1 MMRRLHILTALLLLA
16 SCAREERAVVYVA
29 GNPVPFVAMECER
42 LPDLN
47 IPRSGH
53 GLVWT
58 GKELMAIG
66 GHTTGFVPTQ
76 TAEIYNGS
84 WRTVPM
90 CYTHDDGFVL
100 PTTDGEIVVGG
111 GHAENFGVGGTLG
124 VEVWNP
130 AEKSFAP
137 LPIMDRKRRLC
148 TAAQLD
154 DGTLLVAGNWR
165 DDDMLGA
172 YTPGQGFSTVKPMAE
187 LRYMPSILPSAPDNA
202 LIFGG
207 AWVENGS
214 GQVDRF
220 RGEFFIDTLL
230 QRWAPVS
237 GDVPSHS
244 EQYRIG
250 DYTYL
255 LAVVDSTGTY
265 GVMKIEGEQFS
276 LLPLDGEI
284 PKAGPWGD
292 IRYIPPLRTD
302 PDSKRA
308 WLQGIDPTHRVFLLE
323 VRYAPALEGGA
334 AGLVMHYTPDPVP
347 DFPVNAWSDLLPGGR
362 FAVAGG
368 YDQDNYNVSSACF
381 ILYSEAKPGKN
392 WWPWLLLLLLLPLLL
407 LLRRG
412 KTPPEGV
419 EEVPAATEKGQEIM
433 ERITR
438 LMEED
443 QIFRSKGLSVETLAQ
458 RLGTNK
464 TYISAFVNMHSGMS
478 FSAFVNKY
486 RVEYAQRLMLENP
499 EMKLAD
505 ISLAAGFSSE
515 TSFFRNFRAI
525 TGKTPAEWRLLFK
538 PKSHDGIC

>member
-29 GNPVPFVAMECER
+29 GNPVPFVAMDCER

-84 WRTVPM
+84 WRTVPLN
-90 CYTHDDGFVL
+90 YTHDDGFVL
-100 PTTDGEIVVGG
+100 PTTGGEIIVGG

-148 TAAQLD
+148 TATQLE

-202 LIFGG
+202 IIFGG
-207 AWVENGS
+207 AYVENSS
-214 GQVDRF
+214 GLVDRY
-220 RGEFFIDTLL
+220 RGECFVDTLL
-230 QRWAPVS
+230 RRWAPVS
-237 GDVPSHS
+237 GDVPGR
-244 EQYRIG
+244 YDLCRIG
-250 DYTYL
+250 DYSYL

-265 GVMKIEGEQFS
+265 GVMKVEGEQLS

-284 PKAGPWGD
+284 PSAGPWGD
-292 IRYIPPLRTD
+292 VRYIPPLRTD
-302 PDSKRA
+302 HDSKRA

-323 VRYAPALEGGA
+323 VRYATALDGGA

-347 DFPVNAWSDLLPGGR
+347 GFPVIAWSVLLPGGLL
-362 FAVAGG
+362 AVAGG

-381 ILYSEAKPGKN
+381 LLHTEPRPGKA

-407 LLRRG
+407 LFIKRR
-412 KTPPEGV
+412 KPAV
-419 EEVPAATEKGQEIM
+419 ETSAPAVQDKGQELM
-433 ERITR
+433 GRIIQ
-438 LMEED
+438 LMEQE
-443 QIFRSKGLSVETLAQ
+443 QVFRSKGLSVDDVAKQ
-458 RLGTNK
+458 LGTNK
-464 TYISAFVNMHSGMS
+464 TYISAFVNMYGGMS
-478 FSAFVNKY
+478 FSAYVNKY
-486 RVEYAQRLMLENP
+486 RVEFAQRLMTEHPDMRLS
-499 EMKLAD
+499 D
-505 ISLAAGFSSE
+505 VSLAAGFSSE
-515 TSFFRNFRAI
+515 TSFFRNFKAF
-525 TGKTPAEWRLLFK
+525 TGKSPAEWK
-538 PKSHDGIC
+538 ESM